1 MLRLLTPHDFPFV
14 DPLLTAAYTRST
26 SMLDDLTHYYR
37 LQPDGWLLALHN
49 EIPVGMGGA
58 LFYDTFTRIGLM
70 AVFPEIQHQG
80 IGVAIMQQLLE
91 WSANRGAT
99 TVLLD
104 ATPAGVPLYAKLGFI
119 TDDSACVYIQRRS
132 STLVDTRAIS
142 TKQLELDELPEVVM
156 YDAERFG
163 AQRARVLTSYYQAF
177 PDRAFAA
184 LNDQGIITGYIIAQA
199 RRLGPWLADTPEI
212 AEALLQQALHLTFS
226 QSPMATAP
234 EYNQAARSLLTRAG
248 FIPEHHWQSMRLGG
262 IPELHR
268 RRWFYGYANLYV
280 G

>member
-1 MLRLLTPHDFPFV
+1 
-14 DPLLTAAYTRST
+14 
-26 SMLDDLTHYYR
+26 
-37 LQPDGWLLALHN
+37 
-49 EIPVGMGGA
+49 MGGA

-177 PDRAFAA
+177 PDRAFVA

-212 AEALLQQALHLTFS
+212 AEARWRPPPNTTKLRDLFSREPVLYQSIIGNLCVLVAFLNSTAADGSMDMPTCMLADMYGQYGNKITHLLALLYIKYPLFFHSHLTFHY
-226 QSPMATAP
+226 PHLFP
-234 EYNQAARSLLTRAG
+234 
-248 FIPEHHWQSMRLGG
+248 
-262 IPELHR
+262 
-268 RRWFYGYANLYV
+268 
-280 G
+280 